1 MAQISITIPVE
12 FNIVSRSPTT
22 PILHCYNIGLGCSAF
37 ARHYLRNHYLFSLPA
52 GNEMFQFPAFA
63 LWLAECHTFN
73 MTGFPIRIFTDQRL
87 FAPPRNFSQL
97 ITSFVA
103 FRSQG
108 IHRLPLSCFFF
119 FCCSVV
125 LFDYPSLFFLLF
137 WTNKKV
143 LFSLYNFLLLCFSFF
158 QYVKD
163 LFF

>member
-1 MAQISITIPVE
+1 MAQISITIPVQ
-12 FNIVSRSPTT
+12 FNFVCRSPTT

-63 LWLAECHTFN
+63 LWLAECHTFS
-73 MTGFPIRIFTDQRL
+73 MTGCPIRIFTDQRL

-119 FCCSVV
+119 LLLLGCIVW
-125 LFDYPSLFFLLF
+125 LPFLIVPVY

-163 LFF
+163 LFY